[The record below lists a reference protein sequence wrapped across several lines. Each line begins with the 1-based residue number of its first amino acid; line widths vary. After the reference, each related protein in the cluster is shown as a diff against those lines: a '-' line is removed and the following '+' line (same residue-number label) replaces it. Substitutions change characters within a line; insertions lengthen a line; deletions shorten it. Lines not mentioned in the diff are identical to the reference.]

1 MAKKDI
7 GILSGFLSTPA
18 KQEEESKKEQ
28 EGQEKKNEVKKEK
41 KSLKG
46 FYISAENEIRLKK
59 LKLSFLSQNIKKDES
74 KMINEAIEEYYRK
87 YNQPPTSW

>member
-41 KSLKG
+41 KKP
-46 FYISAENEIRLKK
+46 ER
-59 LKLSFLSQNIKKDES
+59 FLYKC
-74 KMINEAIEEYYRK
+74 RK
-87 YNQPPTSW
+87 